1 MWKNGYFTNMVDK
14 FLHKIDLDAL
24 KEETGLTIDDIGEL
38 VGIKNHKGVYNW
50 AKNQSEHGTRPS
62 YNALIK
68 LLVAGATVKTLFGV
82 NYSEGKKSYPNIP
95 PEFLESSEFKEG
107 LYYQLMEGIKKNG
120 LVKEEQVKYMVRQ
133 ELEKLLPE
141 LKNADKI

>member
-1 MWKNGYFTNMVDK
+1 MIFIYFQDMAND
-14 FLHKIDLDAL
+14 FLHKIDLNAL
-24 KEETGLTIDDIGEL
+24 SAETGLSLEEIAKL
-38 VGIKNHKGVYNW
+38 VGISDPKNLSKWKQEKPDG
-50 AKNQSEHGTRPS
+50 SRPK

-68 LLVAGATVKTLFGV
+68 LLKSGATVKTLFGV
-82 NYSEGKKSYPNIP
+82 DYSERKKVYPNIP
-95 PEFLESSEFKEG
+95 PEFMESPEFKEG